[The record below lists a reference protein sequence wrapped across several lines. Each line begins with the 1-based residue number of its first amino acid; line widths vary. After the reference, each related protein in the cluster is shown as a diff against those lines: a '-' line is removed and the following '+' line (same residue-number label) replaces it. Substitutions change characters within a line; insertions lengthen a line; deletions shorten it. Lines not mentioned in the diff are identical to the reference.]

1 MAKPLITTY
10 ESLTALLFAKIGV
23 YKYDEAMELFCGSS
37 INTSGAS
44 TLKAKYYMMS
54 EE

>member
-1 MAKPLITTY
+1 MAKPLIKTD
-10 ESLTALLFAKIGV
+10 ESLTALFFSKLGV

-44 TLKAKYYMMS
+44 TLKAKYYMIS